1 MIERVARAI
10 YDELEGPVN
19 YQDFSRQ
26 MRQWQLAK
34 RLAVISA
41 RTMRYSDADEAIAI
55 KSGQAIGV
63 DAVLAIEAH
72 DAWIDAALV
81 GEG

>member
-1 MIERVARAI
+1 MSEMIERVARAI
-10 YDELEGPVN
+10 AERGGCGSLCTFDV
-19 YQDFSRQ
+19 S
-26 MRQWQLAK
+26 K
-34 RLAVISA
+34 CCCRLDA
-41 RTMRYSDADEAIAI
+41 RAAINAMRYSDADEVIAI

-81 GEG
+81 GEE